1 MTDESGRTVVV
12 TGATRG
18 IGRAI
23 VETFAQTGYRILL
36 TGTDE
41 DRAREVAA
49 AIATATG
56 AEVSG
61 VTLQAGDD
69 TSGEALAAEVRAR
82 WPRLDV
88 LVNNAAIARRGAVR
102 DVPLEEWNEIFR
114 VNLTGPFLLIKAL
127 LPLMTGTTPAIVNVA
142 SQAGKRGQ
150 SLLGPYSASKAGIIN
165 LTKTLALELA
175 PAIRVNSVC
184 PGYVETEMMLEH
196 FEVEGAL
203 RGTTGDAV
211 RAEMLA
217 NVPLGRMQQPS
228 SVAGLVAFL
237 AGSASQDMTGQSI
250 NITGGMVTE

>member
-1 MTDESGRTVVV
+1 MTDEQGRTVVV
-12 TGATRG
+12 TGGTRG

-23 VETFAQTGYRILL
+23 VETFAQTGHRILL
-36 TGTDE
+36 TGTDG

-49 AIATATG
+49 AVAAKTG
-56 AEVSG
+56 AEVFGIAS
-61 VTLQAGDD
+61 QSGDD
-69 TSGEALAAEVRAR
+69 TSGEVLAAEVRAR

-88 LVNNAAIARRGAVR
+88 LVNNAAIAKRGAVT
-102 DVPLEEWNEIFR
+102 DVPLDEWNEVFR

-127 LPLMTGTTPAIVNVA
+127 VPLMTGATPTIVNVA

-150 SLLGPYSASKAGIIN
+150 ALLGPYSASKAGMIN

-175 PAIRVNSVC
+175 PAIRINSVC

-196 FEVEGAL
+196 FEVEGTL
-203 RGTTGDAV
+203 RGTTGAAV

-237 AGSASQDMTGQSI
+237 AGSESQDMTGQSI